1 MNLKI
6 TLRYLWKRRDIVFLL
21 GIAILVLLLM
31 KQCNSNRDL
40 KNQIDINNHNIDAL
54 NDTVRVEKDK
64 LNREVYVKRT
74 LLATNK
80 NLEGLNSSLSSEVK
94 SLKGK
99 VIYLQSSKTKIEV
112 DTQYIDNYI
121 TVYPDNK
128 YSLDWKFDTTYS
140 EGNYRR
146 FSGNSFFRIEKDTDS
161 IIPGK
166 TRINHDEMGFSFIT
180 GLREKDK
187 SLEIFVT
194 PKYPGMKVT
203 EIEGAVIDPSK
214 SVLLK
219 KMFPEKRWGIGPQIG
234 IGIGGG
240 YNINGTPAFGPM
252 IYFGLGANYSLIRF

>member
-1 MNLKI
+1 MKEESLISKI
-6 TLRYLWKRRDIVFLL
+6 LKRRDIVFLL

-31 KQCNSNRDL
+31 KQCNSNKNL

-80 NLEGLNSSLSSEVK
+80 NLKDLNEDLSKEVNL
-94 SLKGK
+94 LKGK
-99 VIYLQSSKTKIEV
+99 VIYLQTTETKVVV
-112 DTQYIDNYI
+112 DTQYINNYI
-121 TVYPDNK
+121 TLHPDGN
-128 YSLDWKFDTTYS
+128 YSLDWGFDTTYS
-140 EGNYRR
+140 AGNYRR
-146 FSGNSFFRIEKDTDS
+146 LSGNSFFSIEDETGN

-166 TRINHDEMGFSFIT
+166 TRINQDEMGFSFIT
-180 GLREKDK
+180 GLREKNK

-194 PKYPGMKVT
+194 PKYPGMVVT
-203 EIEGAVIDPSK
+203 DIEGAIIDPNK
-214 SVLLK
+214 SELLK
-219 KMFPEKRWGIGPQIG
+219 KMFPEKRWGIGPQLG

-252 IYFGLGANYSLIRF
+252 LYFGVGVNYSLIRF